1 MKIREWMR
9 QRKKYKTECGEV
21 WNEYEKAL
29 MYNDAID
36 LPTRIKNNQNFFIGK
51 QWEGVKA
58 PDMDKPVFN
67 IFKRVINYFI
77 AMLVSDNIGV
87 SLSLFN
93 RAEDSTTRI
102 SLGIIKEQIA
112 QILEYNRFTKVS
124 RNVLKSAAVD
134 GDACIHVY
142 FDAEEE
148 TGREGEEGF
157 IKLEEIDS
165 LNIFFG
171 NPNIHDVQEQP
182 YIILARRRLVGDV
195 KDELISEGRREE
207 ADAVKSDLPSDYEYS
222 EEHYYDDKVTV
233 LRKYWKE
240 NKHIYYMESTHDVI
254 LKKATDTGLKLY
266 PICYMSWE
274 RMRNCYHGIS
284 AIEGL
289 IPNQIAINKMAAMAQ
304 QFIKQQAFP
313 RIFFDET
320 KIQKWV
326 GGIKPFGVN
335 GNPKDVIFPDYHNTN
350 MSAQVSEYFVR
361 FMDNTKELM
370 GASDASLGNITNPD
384 NTSAIIAT
392 QKATAVPL
400 ELVKQEYYQFVEDFV
415 RVTIDQMR
423 ARYGLRTVLGKN
435 ENGDDEEI
443 PFDFEQLNE
452 WVLSLNV
459 DIGQAAYW
467 NEMTGI
473 DTLSKLVE
481 RDMIDTVTYLES
493 IPAVYLPGKER
504 IVSEAKERKAQEQA
518 ALEAQMQ
525 GGGMSA
531 GAPGGIPGMM

>member
-1 MKIREWMR
+1 MR